1 MSSDYIG
8 ESLIVLSDDMRL
20 EIFAEDTRTP
30 VLSIKSIGINNYQIN
45 GNGNYTWSQIDQR
58 IRSMPVINKVKLI
71 GEEINNESWPYL
83 FQIFIESSVEQ
94 LRKRLVVYETLHER
108 EVKQR
113 FGIKIMPYLKDVKA
127 EKNTFKNLRKK
138 LLQIKD
144 KADEYSMEEK
154 KRIEKLLQHKPTPL
168 SKRIPHVLPKVKLS
182 EKSTP
187 EVENAIYNQVSSF
200 YRECDYEN
208 FEKNWNDPNYG
219 PVVATMIYLGCIQQ
233 NIPTEVLKN
242 RWQRLLAEINT
253 ILKTIDDDEIPFVEI
268 YRILAEK
275 TLDYQYC
282 NDNFNFL
289 VDYYEKGI
297 CNCEC
302 GTYLAYELS
311 RRFPGKKRGGGY
323 YTMPIVTPNHI
334 QIYMFIPTNFE
345 HLIKTGELQSSDDP
359 LKYLKH
365 GGIRYETTFRGGA
378 FREISDTKD
387 IIGGFFSEQVM
398 AFNIMIKSF
407 TRDDDFKKILLV
419 QKLVGNMLDINWDN
433 DIYTILTTMNRKPV
447 KTLLDSNYLDMCIL
461 TLKDQGTIYKQ
472 ILINDKKY
480 ILNDMVNIVSGKFPT
495 QEELRERVEI
505 HAREYQNIQKEM
517 DLLFRK

>member
-8 ESLIVLSDDMRL
+8 ELLIVLSGDMRL
-20 EIFAEDTRTP
+20 EIFVEDMRFP
-30 VLSIKSIGINNYQIN
+30 VLRVKSTGINNYQIN
-45 GNGNYTWSQIDQR
+45 YNGNYTWSQIDQR
-58 IRSMPVINKVKLI
+58 IQSMPVINKVEINGL
-71 GEEINNESWPYL
+71 EINNESWSYL
-83 FQIFIESSVEQ
+83 FQIFVESSIEQ

-138 LLQIKD
+138 LVQIKD
-144 KADEYSMEEK
+144 KVDEYSMEEK
-154 KRIEKLLQHKPTPL
+154 KRIEKLLQHKPKPL
-168 SKRIPHVLPKVKLS
+168 SKRIPQVLPKVKLF

-219 PVVATMIYLGCIQQ
+219 PVVATMIYLGCIER
-233 NIPTEVLKN
+233 NISTEILKN
-242 RWQRLLAEINT
+242 RWQRFLVEINT
-253 ILKTIDDDEIPFVEI
+253 ILKTINDDQIPFVEI

-302 GTYLAYELS
+302 GTYLVYELS
-311 RRFPGKKRGGGY
+311 RRFPWKQGF
-323 YTMPIVTPNHI
+323 YTMPIITPGHI
-334 QIYMFIPTNFE
+334 QIYMFIPIDPPE
-345 HLIKTGELQSSDDP
+345 YLIKTGELQSSDGP
-359 LKYLKH
+359 LEYLKKA
-365 GGIRYETTFRGGA
+365 GFCYETTFRGGGTM
-378 FREISDTKD
+378 ELSDTID
-387 IIGGFFSEQVM
+387 ITGGFFSEQVM
-398 AFNIMIKSF
+398 AFHIMIYSF
-407 TRDDDFKKILLV
+407 TRDDDIFKKISLV
-419 QKLVGNMLDINWDN
+419 KKLVGNMLCINWDN
-433 DIYTILTTMNRKPV
+433 DIYTILTTMNRELA
-447 KTLLDSNYLDMCIL
+447 KTLLDSNSLDACIFTLRNL
-461 TLKDQGTIYKQ
+461 TTYKKT
-472 ILINDKKY
+472 LINDKKY

-505 HAREYQNIQKEM
+505 HAREYQNIQKEI
-517 DLLFRK
+517 DLLGKGK